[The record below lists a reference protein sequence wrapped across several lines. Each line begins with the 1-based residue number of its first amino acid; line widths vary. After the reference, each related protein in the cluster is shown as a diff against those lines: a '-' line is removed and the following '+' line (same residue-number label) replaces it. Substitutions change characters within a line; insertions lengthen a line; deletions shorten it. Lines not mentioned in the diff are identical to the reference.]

1 MTAKGRTM
9 RFIQIMEYEQDPGEA
24 LAEVQGYAEQAGD
37 EITVRRATV
46 CGDRDKPG
54 VTVVIAEFESWE
66 SAKVNDEQEITQEGA
81 ENAPDGTTYRNLDV
95 VGIVEV

>member
-1 MTAKGRTM
+1 M
-9 RFIQIMEYEQDPGEA
+9 RFIQIMEYEQDTGEA

-54 VTVVIAEFESWE
+54 VTVVIAEFDSWE
-66 SAKVNDEQEITQEGA
+66 SAKVNDEQEITREGA

-95 VGIVEV
+95 VGIVDV

>member
-1 MTAKGRTM
+1 M
-9 RFIQIMEYEQDPGEA
+9 RFIQIMEYEQDTGEA

-37 EITVRRATV
+37 EITVRRVTV
-46 CGDRDKPG
+46 CSDRDKPG
-54 VTVVIAEFESWE
+54 VIVAIAEFDSWE

-95 VGIVEV
+95 VGIVDV

>member
-1 MTAKGRTM
+1 M

-54 VTVVIAEFESWE
+54 VIVAIAEFDSWE

-95 VGIVEV
+95 VGIVDV

>member
-1 MTAKGRTM
+1 M
-9 RFIQIMEYEQDPGEA
+9 RFIQIMEYEQDTGEA

-54 VTVVIAEFESWE
+54 VTVVIAEFDSWE
-66 SAKVNDEQEITQEGA
+66 SAKVNDEQEVTQEGA
-81 ENAPDGTTYRNLDV
+81 ENAPDGTTYRTLDV
-95 VGIVEV
+95 VGGVEM